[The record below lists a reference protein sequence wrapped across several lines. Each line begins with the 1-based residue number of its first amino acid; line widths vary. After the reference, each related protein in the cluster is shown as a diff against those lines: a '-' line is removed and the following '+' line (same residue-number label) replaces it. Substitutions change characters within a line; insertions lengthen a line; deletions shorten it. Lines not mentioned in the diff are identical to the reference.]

1 MQIILFKQKIDQYQ
15 SKNDQ
20 LVDEMVRLNTNVK
33 KET

>member
-1 MQIILFKQKIDQYQ
+1 MQIIMFKQKIDQYQ